1 MENTDKSDKQQKPGK
16 DRYLQKLTRVF
27 QETGRRIG
35 RLLGKMPVEEIKKPY
50 PKQLVV
56 SSNTFEVRVALLEN
70 NVAVEFLQEWKQ
82 EQGTVGNIY
91 RGRVTNV
98 LPGMQAAFVD
108 IGQEK
113 AGFLY
118 ISEVSETLLDE
129 YESWGGKAPRKPRK
143 RSQKIQDIVHE
154 GQELI
159 VQIAKDAMG
168 TKGARL
174 TSHISLPGRFIVFMP
189 TETHVGISRRI
200 SQGKERHRLKE
211 IIQKIKPIENGVIV
225 RTEAEGCSEE
235 ELAADLGYLVRT
247 WKKIKKKSEES
258 PPATLIH
265 SELDPVL
272 KSVRELFTSDTDRL
286 LIDNKEDYRRVAEFV
301 RTFSPHFRQ
310 RVAYH
315 SGRRLLFDILEIEP
329 EIQKL
334 LRRKVWL
341 KSGGHL
347 LIDETEALVSIDV
360 NTGRF
365 VGKGNLEETVLK
377 TNLEAVKEISRQLRL
392 RNLGGIII
400 LDLIDMSV
408 AKNREKVYRALDEAL
423 KPDKA
428 NTKILKISQFGLVE
442 MTRKRTR
449 ESVLKL
455 LTRPCPYCE
464 GRSYIKDNQTICSEI
479 FREIQRI
486 APRTRERHLE
496 VKAHADIVTLLLDE
510 KRDLLVKVEKQ
521 VRKKVHAKVETA
533 FHHEQFEVKG
543 RK

>member
-1 MENTDKSDKQQKPGK
+1 V
-16 DRYLQKLTRVF
+16 TRAF

-35 RLLGKMPVEEIKKPY
+35 RLLGKTSVDEIKKVY
-50 PKQLVV
+50 PKQLIV
-56 SSNTFEVRVALLEN
+56 SSNPFEVRVALLEKN
-70 NVAVEFLQEWKQ
+70 IPVEFLQDRVQ

-91 RGRVTNV
+91 RGKVTNV

-113 AGFLY
+113 GGFLY
-118 ISEVSETLLDE
+118 ISEISESLLEEDDRR
-129 YESWGGKAPRKPRK
+129 GRKPSDKHRR
-143 RSQKIQDIVHE
+143 RSQKIEDVVHK

-174 TSHISLPGRFIVFMP
+174 TAHISLPGRFLVFMP

-200 SQGKERHRLKE
+200 SDGKERRRLRD
-211 IIQKIKPIENGVIV
+211 IIQKIKPMENGVIV

-235 ELAADLGYLVRT
+235 ELAADLGYLVRV
-247 WKKIKKKSEES
+247 WKKSLKKSDDS
-258 PPATLIH
+258 QPPELVHA
-265 SELDPVL
+265 ELDPVL
-272 KSVRELFTSDTDRL
+272 KAVRELFTSDTDRL
-286 LIDNKEDYRRVAEFV
+286 LIDNKDDYRRVAEFV
-301 RTFSPHFRQ
+301 RTFSPQFRQ
-310 RVAYH
+310 RVAYY
-315 SGRRLLFDILEIEP
+315 SGRRLLFDILDIEQ

-334 LRRKVWL
+334 LRNKVWL
-341 KSGGHL
+341 KSGGYL

-377 TNLEAVKEISRQLRL
+377 TNLEAVREISRQLRL

-400 LDLIDMSV
+400 LDLIDMSA
-408 AKNREKVYRALDEAL
+408 AKNREKVYRTLDEAL
-423 KPDKA
+423 RPDKA
-428 NTKILKISQFGLVE
+428 NTKILKISEFGLVE

-464 GRSYIKDNQTICSEI
+464 GRSYIKDNQTICSDI
-479 FREIQRI
+479 FREIQRVAARI
-486 APRTRERHLE
+486 RGRHLE
-496 VKAHADIVTLLLDE
+496 VRANADIIPLLLDE
-510 KRDLLVKVEKQ
+510 KRDQLLQVEKMT
-521 VRKKVHAKVETA
+521 RKKIHPKVETS
-533 FHHEQFEVKG
+533 FHHEQFEISR

>member
-1 MENTDKSDKQQKPGK
+1 V
-16 DRYLQKLTRVF
+16 TRAF

-35 RLLGKMPVEEIKKPY
+35 RLLGKTTVDEIKKPY

-56 SSNTFEVRVALLEN
+56 SSSPFEVRVALLEKN
-70 NVAVEFLQEWKQ
+70 IPVEFLQDRKQ

-91 RGRVTNV
+91 RGKVTNV

-118 ISEVSETLLDE
+118 ISEISESLLE
-129 YESWGGKAPRKPRK
+129 EEGSSSRRPSGKHRK
-143 RSQKIQDIVHE
+143 RTQKIEDVVHQ

-174 TSHISLPGRFIVFMP
+174 TSHISLPGRFLVFMP

-200 SQGKERHRLKE
+200 SEGKERRRLRD
-211 IIQKIKPIENGVIV
+211 IIQKIKPMENGVIV

-235 ELAADLGYLVRT
+235 ELAADLGYLVRV
-247 WKKIKKKSEES
+247 WKKILKKSEDS
-258 PPATLIH
+258 QPPMLVHA
-265 SELDPVL
+265 ELDPVL
-272 KSVRELFTSDTDRL
+272 KAVRELFTSDTDRL
-286 LIDNKEDYRRVAEFV
+286 LIDNKDDYRRVAEFV
-301 RTFSPHFRQ
+301 RTFSPQFRQ
-310 RVAYH
+310 RVAYY
-315 SGRRLLFDILEIEP
+315 SGRRLLFDILDIEQ

-334 LRRKVWL
+334 LRHKVWL
-341 KSGGHL
+341 KSGGYL
-347 LIDETEALVSIDV
+347 LIEETEALVSIDV

-400 LDLIDMSV
+400 LDLIDMSA

-423 KPDKA
+423 RPDKA
-428 NTKILKISQFGLVE
+428 NTKILKISEFGLVE

-449 ESVLKL
+449 ESVLQL

-464 GRSYIKDNQTICSEI
+464 GRSYIKDNQTICSDI
-479 FREIQRI
+479 FREIQRV
-486 APRTRERHLE
+486 AAKTRERHLE
-496 VKAHADIVTLLLDE
+496 VKANGEIITLLLDE
-510 KRDLLVKVEKQ
+510 KRDQLIQVEKMARKKIHPKVE
-521 VRKKVHAKVETA
+521 AS
-533 FHHEQFEVKG
+533 FHHEQFEISR